1 MQLYIFVTK
10 ENRIKMYKK
19 QFFVVALLLWS
30 SLIHLFSQTITPGE
44 LSGKTNNPIET
55 AVPFLTIA
63 PDSRAGAMGDAGVA
77 TSPDVNSMHWNPA
90 KFAFIENEMGFA
102 FSYTPWLRNLVGDM
116 DLAYLSGYK
125 RLDKQ
130 QVIAASLLYFAI
142 GDIEFT
148 NDEGS
153 YIKTAKP
160 NEFALD
166 VAYARS
172 FGKKFS
178 GALAFRFIYSDLSN
192 GMSVGGISTQAGI
205 AFATDIAAYYNTK
218 IKIADYD
225 CKLAFGIDISNIGN
239 KLTYTQND
247 LNKDFLPTNLRLGG
261 AITMEINDYNS
272 FTFTSDINKLLVP
285 TKPIKNGD
293 TILYGKDDNVSV
305 VGGIFQSF
313 WDAPG
318 VPDENG
324 NRSVLKEEL
333 REITYSLGVEYWYR
347 KQFAIRF
354 GYFHEAETK
363 GNRKFF
369 TAGLGLKLN
378 VIGFDFSYLIPQK
391 ANNPLANTL
400 RFTLNLDFDAFR
412 KLKKTQ

>member
-1 MQLYIFVTK
+1 
-10 ENRIKMYKK
+10 
-19 QFFVVALLLWS
+19 
-30 SLIHLFSQTITPGE
+30 
-44 LSGKTNNPIET
+44 
-55 AVPFLTIA
+55 
-63 PDSRAGAMGDAGVA
+63 
-77 TSPDVNSMHWNPA
+77 
-90 KFAFIENEMGFA
+90 
-102 FSYTPWLRNLVGDM
+102 
-116 DLAYLSGYK
+116 
-125 RLDKQ
+125 
-130 QVIAASLLYFAI
+130 
-142 GDIEFT
+142 
-148 NDEGS
+148 
-153 YIKTAKP
+153 
-160 NEFALD
+160 
-166 VAYARS
+166 
-172 FGKKFS
+172 
-178 GALAFRFIYSDLSN
+178 
-192 GMSVGGISTQAGI
+192 MSVGGISTQAGI

-218 IKIADYD
+218 INIADYN